1 MKTSVL
7 DQATGR
13 DWMLYQGDCVQV
25 APGIP
30 SDSVHLSV
38 YSPPFSSTYIY
49 SDSEADMGNCVSDD
63 EFFQHFGYLI
73 PELLRIT
80 VPGRLC
86 AVHCKDLP
94 RYQNAHG
101 AAGLYDFPG
110 ALVRAFEGGELYDL
124 RAARAALLRLHHDTT
139 AVDVAITELE
149 AQQRADGAWW
159 QFHSRVTIW
168 KDPVIEAA
176 RTNNHGLLFKNFSAR
191 AEVCRQ
197 GMADYMLMFRKHTPE
212 MPDQQVQQRRKP
224 GDYIGEQPP
233 RFFDDDRDYAIQVWQ
248 RYASPVWFDIDQTRV
263 LNFQI
268 ARDNQDEKHLC
279 PLQLDVIDRCIDL
292 WTMPGEVVFDPF
304 NGVGSTGY
312 EALKMNR
319 RYIGIELK
327 RSYFDLAI
335 RHLQDAERAKDQL
348 DMFAGLPMASEVA

>member
-1 MKTSVL
+1 MTHVL
-7 DQATGR
+7 DQAAGQ
-13 DWMLYQGDCVQV
+13 DWVLYQGDCVQV

-30 SDSVHLSV
+30 SDSVHFSV

-49 SDSEADMGNCVSDD
+49 SDSEADMGNCSTDD

-110 ALVRAFEGGELYDL
+110 ALVQAFL
-124 RAARAALLRLHHDTT
+124 AAQLPNSDAR
-139 AVDVAITELE
+139 
-149 AQQRADGAWW
+149 W
-159 QFHSRVTIW
+159 QFHSRITIW
-168 KDPVIEAA
+168 KDPVIEAS

-197 GMADYMLMFRKHTPE
+197 GMADYVLVFRKHTPE
-212 MPDQQVQQRRKP
+212 MADQQVQQRRTP

-233 RFFDDDRDYAIQVWQ
+233 RYFDDDRDYAIQVWQ

-319 RYIGIELK
+319 RYIGVELK
-327 RSYFDLAI
+327 RSYFDLAV

-348 DMFAGLPMASEVA
+348 DMFAGLPVASEAA

>member
-1 MKTSVL
+1 
-7 DQATGR
+7 
-13 DWMLYQGDCVQV
+13 
-25 APGIP
+25 
-30 SDSVHLSV
+30 
-38 YSPPFSSTYIY
+38 
-49 SDSEADMGNCVSDD
+49 MGNCADDD
-63 EFFQHFGYLI
+63 EFFTHFGYLI

-80 VPGRLC
+80 ASGRLC

-110 ALVRAFEGGELYDL
+110 ALVRAFES
-124 RAARAALLRLHHDTT
+124 ARLPGDESTR
-139 AVDVAITELE
+139 
-149 AQQRADGAWW
+149 W

-197 GMADYMLMFRKHTPE
+197 GMADYLLMFRKHTPE
-212 MPDQQVQQRRKP
+212 MPDGQVQQRRKV

-233 RFFDDDRDYAIQVWQ
+233 RYFDDERDYAIQVWQ

-268 ARDNQDEKHLC
+268 ARDDRDEKHLC

-335 RHLQDAERAKDQL
+335 RHLQDAERTKDQL
-348 DMFAGLPMASEVA
+348 DMFAQSPIASEVAS

>member
-1 MKTSVL
+1 MTNVL
-7 DQATGR
+7 DQAAGQN
-13 DWMLYQGDCVQV
+13 WILYQGDCVQV
-25 APGIP
+25 TPGLP
-30 SDSVHLSV
+30 SDSVHFSV
-38 YSPPFSSTYIY
+38 FSPPFSSTYIY
-49 SDSEADMGNCVSDD
+49 SDSEADMGNCADDD
-63 EFFQHFGYLI
+63 EFFEHFGYLI
-73 PELLRIT
+73 PDLLRIT

-110 ALVRAFEGGELYDL
+110 ALVRSFE
-124 RAARAALLRLHHDTT
+124 AARLPGD
-139 AVDVAITELE
+139 E
-149 AQQRADGAWW
+149 ATRW
-159 QFHSRVTIW
+159 QFHSRITIW
-168 KDPVIEAA
+168 KDPVIEAS
-176 RTNNHGLLFKNFSAR
+176 RTNNHGLLFKNFSDR

-197 GMADYMLMFRKHTPE
+197 GMADYVLVFRKHTLE
-212 MPDQQVQQRRKP
+212 LPDKQVQQRRTP

-233 RFFDDDRDYAIQVWQ
+233 RFYDDDRDYAIQVWQ

-268 ARDNQDEKHLC
+268 ARDDRDEKHLC

-292 WTMPGEVVFDPF
+292 WTMKGEVVFDPF

-319 RYIGIELK
+319 RYIGVELK
-327 RSYFDLAI
+327 RSYFDLAV

-348 DMFAGLPMASEVA
+348 DMFSVMEQVT

>member
-1 MKTSVL
+1 MTSVL
-7 DQATGR
+7 DQAHGAE
-13 DWMLYQGDCVQV
+13 WILYQGDCVQV

-38 YSPPFSSTYIY
+38 FSPPFSSTYIY
-49 SDSEADMGNCVSDD
+49 SDSEADMGNCADDD

-110 ALVRAFEGGELYDL
+110 ALVRAFESVRMAGDE
-124 RAARAALLRLHHDTT
+124 TT
-139 AVDVAITELE
+139 
-149 AQQRADGAWW
+149 RW

-197 GMADYMLMFRKHTPE
+197 GMADYMLMFRKHSPE
-212 MPDQQVQQRRKP
+212 MPDGQVQQRRAP

-233 RFFDDDRDYAIQVWQ
+233 RYFDDDRDYAIQVWQ

-268 ARDNQDEKHLC
+268 ARDDRDEKHLC
-279 PLQLDVIDRCIDL
+279 PLQLDVIDRAIDL
-292 WTMPGEVVFDPF
+292 WTMPGDVVFDPF

-312 EALKMNR
+312 EALKMRR

-348 DMFAGLPMASEVA
+348 DMFAESPIVSEVA